1 MSLNIK
7 ALAITAGILWGAS
20 YLLVGILN
28 LIFPSYGVAFLE
40 LGASLYPGYA
50 GPNGVGSVL
59 VVTAGPNGVGSVL
72 VVTLYA
78 LLDGAIAG
86 AIVAWLYNLVAG
98 TTKKGTTPPM

>member
-59 VVTAGPNGVGSVL
+59 VVT
-72 VVTLYA
+72 LYA